1 MSTMQEVFDRFI
13 INDAEPDNLRYAD
26 ADLLRYAND
35 WLRNMRRDEPD
46 LFYGQYLTAF
56 TPLGLSDPFPLSEEY
71 EPLCMAYVVA
81 LSQSRDDEFVN
92 NGRAAQFYKLSLRP
106 K

>member
-1 MSTMQEVFDRFI
+1 MQQVFDRFI
-13 INDAEPDNLRYAD
+13 INDAETGNYRYAD
-26 ADLLRYAND
+26 DDLLRYAND
-35 WLRNMRRDEPD
+35 WLRTMRRDEPD
-46 LFYGQYLTAF
+46 LFYGQYTTAF
-56 TPLGLSDPFPLSEEY
+56 VPLGLNDQFPLSQEY

-92 NGRAAQFYKLSLRP
+92 NGRAGLFYKIAQRP